1 MIYGK
6 IAHLPIWGEKL
17 PSIEH
22 ALNEAKRVADGEFI
36 LGKTVIDGNLLFASS
51 SEYIPDARESKSFEN
66 HHAYI
71 DVQMMIAGEEQID
84 VIIPAKC
91 PKSDYS
97 EEKDIEFAT
106 FDKDYST
113 ITLRAGDFLLLLPG
127 EWHRPGIAIG
137 DQIKCRKTVVKIRK
151 Q

>member
-6 IAHLPIWGEKL
+6 IEDLPIWGKNF

-22 ALNEAKRVADGEFI
+22 ALNEAKRVADGQFI
-36 LGKTVIDGNLLFASS
+36 LGKTPIDGEALFASS
-51 SEYIPDARESKSFEN
+51 SEYNAEARDGKAFEN

-71 DVQMMIAGEEQID
+71 DVQMMIEGEEQID
-84 VIIPAKC
+84 VIIPAEAPEC
-91 PKSDYS
+91 DYS
-97 EEKDIEFAT
+97 AEKDIEFAT

-127 EWHRPGIAIG
+127 EWHRPGVAFG
-137 DQIKCRKTVVKIRK
+137 DQARCRKTVVKIRK
-151 Q
+151 